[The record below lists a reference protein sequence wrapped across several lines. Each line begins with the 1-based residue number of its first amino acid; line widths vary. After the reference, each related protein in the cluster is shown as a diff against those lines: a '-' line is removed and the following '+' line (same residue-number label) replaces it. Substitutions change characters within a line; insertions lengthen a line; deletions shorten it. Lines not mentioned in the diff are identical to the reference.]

1 MGHSSTQCTAKE
13 TGTILVLHN
22 LLNELLLLPSIP
34 VSLVSQLRNHAPPI
48 TIRRLLDH
56 YENFD
61 EESEDELDKESTSK
75 AVQNSTDDS
84 YFKAPT
90 SNIFDAIEENNETA
104 EVNTYPQS
112 PLVAVPS
119 TKSAGSMTTSNT
131 LIQLNK

>member
-131 LIQLNK
+131 

>member
-61 EESEDELDKESTSK
+61 EESDDELDKESTSK

-90 SNIFDAIEENNETA
+90 SNIFDGIEENNETA

-131 LIQLNK
+131 